1 MKRIFLLVAVIVG
14 VTLLT
19 VGCNNSNE
27 EESLEG
33 VTNTGFGGIVVGY
46 SIEDKEEIFGSLSTE
61 EINGITEN
69 ILDEV
74 AKDKNYADNIDLII
88 EKVFKES
95 GINDTEKLEAA
106 KSKLTISKFGS
117 LTIKYDINIE
127 KEIFGELS
135 KEEIG
140 SLLSDIGGEA
150 LEDEDYE
157 SNLESIIE
165 KVFREAGIDDSSK
178 LDAAKSSIKVFYSNS
193 K

>member
-1 MKRIFLLVAVIVG
+1 MKRILLLVAVIVG
-14 VTLLT
+14 VALMT
-19 VGCNNSNE
+19 VGCNNTNKE
-27 EESLEG
+27 EPQEV
-33 VTNTGFGGIVVGY
+33 VTNTGGGIVIGY
-46 SIEDKEEIFGSLSTE
+46 SVEDKEKIFGSLNTE
-61 EINGITEN
+61 EIQN
-69 ILDEV
+69 IIGKIRDEV
-74 AKDKNYADNIDLII
+74 EEDENYADNLDSII

-106 KSKLTISKFGS
+106 KSKLTISKFKQ

-157 SNLESIIE
+157 SNLDSIIE
-165 KVFREAGIDDSSK
+165 KVFKEHGIDDSSK
-178 LDAAKSSIKVFYSNS
+178 LDAAKSSIKVSYTNS